1 MDWSDCAKAVFDVF
15 SYAGTFFQ
23 KRDSRAMRKIA
34 RESVEVF
41 KLGQQVNTLK
51 DVLDARE
58 AAGKN
63 IQNVRTRNYH

>member
-1 MDWSDCAKAVFDVF
+1 MEWSDCAKAVFDVL
-15 SYAGTFFQ
+15 SYAGTVFQ
-23 KRDSRAMRKIA
+23 KRDSRAMLKIA

-51 DVLDARE
+51 DVLHARE

-63 IQNVRTRNYH
+63 IQNS

>member
-1 MDWSDCAKAVFDVF
+1 
-15 SYAGTFFQ
+15 
-23 KRDSRAMRKIA
+23 MRKIA
-34 RESVEVF
+34 REGVEVF

-63 IQNVRTRNYH
+63 IQNS

>member
-15 SYAGTFFQ
+15 SYAGTVFQ
-23 KRDSRAMRKIA
+23 RRDSRAMLKIA

-51 DVLDARE
+51 DALDARE

-63 IQNVRTRNYH
+63 IQNS

>member
-15 SYAGTFFQ
+15 SYAGTVFQ
-23 KRDSRAMRKIA
+23 KRDSRAMLKIA

-51 DVLDARE
+51 DALDARE

-63 IQNVRTRNYH
+63 IQNS

>member
-1 MDWSDCAKAVFDVF
+1 MDWSDCAKAVFDFF
-15 SYAGTFFQ
+15 SYAGTVFQ
-23 KRDSRAMRKIA
+23 KRDSRAMLKIA

-51 DVLDARE
+51 DALDARE

-63 IQNVRTRNYH
+63 IQNS